1 MASACRC
8 LEHNSSPRS
17 GQAISSLAPALT
29 KKANKP
35 LTAQKMKRLII
46 GLGSLGVVMLGYH
59 AGRVQVQQ
67 YNPQPSDAQ
76 VISGVCGSMYAGVD
90 NGTGLP
96 VVRYEDQQTYG
107 YLSA

>member
-1 MASACRC
+1 
-8 LEHNSSPRS
+8 
-17 GQAISSLAPALT
+17 LAPALT